1 MEDKSKIANLRVANR
16 MFAKYLEE
24 KKLIIPTDSLIETT
38 NSIADSASIFMT
50 EKYPMSI
57 VLCNVSPESCG
68 ITFENPESGVNN
80 YICNGAFACTGICAR
95 KMLDKGAFNIGIC
108 TKDDKEYKKAKT
120 FYQKFG
126 RGMLAI
132 GVPVSIY
139 EEELKD
145 KELGE
150 SKLYLLSYRAK

>member
-1 MEDKSKIANLRVANR
+1 MEEKSKISNLRIANK
-16 MFAKYLEE
+16 MFARYLEE
-24 KKLIIPTDSLIETT
+24 KKLILPSDSLIETT
-38 NSIADSASIFMT
+38 SSIADSASIFMT

-68 ITFENPESGVNN
+68 VNFEQPDNGVNN
-80 YICNGAFACTGICAR
+80 YICNGDFECTSVYAR
-95 KMLDKGAFNIGIC
+95 KMLDKGAFNIGVC
-108 TKDDKEYKKAKT
+108 TQNAKEYKKAKS

-132 GVPVSIY
+132 GVPVHIY
-139 EEELKD
+139 EEELVD